1 MLKYHI
7 FRKLNLVP
15 AILGFVFTLIYY
27 RSYGDFISPI
37 LFTLLIITLSTIYS
51 YKYGRVVTRAL
62 DSLQSVPLP
71 RDKAKA
77 DIYIEQI
84 RETIRTVRATSK
96 AKRELLLVISFFD
109 NIDDIEK
116 AVKKIYENYRKSRK
130 FLDSNRN
137 IVTEQE
143 LDELRVKIETAE
155 DSTFRVGTVLTF

>member
-1 MLKYHI
+1 M
-7 FRKLNLVP
+7 
-15 AILGFVFTLIYY
+15 
-27 RSYGDFISPI
+27 SPS
-37 LFTLLIITLSTIYS
+37 LFTLLLITLSTIYL
-51 YKYGRVVTRAL
+51 YKYMRVLTMAL
-62 DSLQSVPLP
+62 SSFQNVPLP

-77 DIYIEQI
+77 DIYVAKI
-84 RETIRTVRATSK
+84 RETIRSIRTTSK

-143 LDELRVKIETAE
+143 LEELRMKIETA
-155 DSTFRVGTVLTF
+155 DQ

>member
-109 NIDDIEK
+109 NINDIEK

-143 LDELRVKIETAE
+143 LEELRMKIETA
-155 DSTFRVGTVLTF
+155 DQ